1 MPRIRISISE
11 QDGEIVG
18 RLEKK
23 NADGLFCF
31 EAMAVA
37 IETVA
42 KSLDRDPKEM
52 AKDLHLF
59 LKGK

>member
-11 QDGEIVG
+11 VDGEIVG

-23 NADGLFCF
+23 NADGPFCF
-31 EAMAVA
+31 EALSVA

-42 KSLDRDPKEM
+42 QSLGHDPVAV